1 LAQRDASLG
10 RALSRSSLWRRSAA
24 VAGQVVVVDG
34 FVLVLALAALPAAG
48 NFLGGLASEV
58 IEVSE
63 RALSLALHL
72 AAGIV
77 LAVVGLELMP
87 EALQATP
94 PWVPILAFVGGG
106 VFFIGIERA
115 IGSIKGRLTAGER
128 ATGPLGIFTG
138 VSLDLFSDGVM
149 IGTATL
155 LDPTLGLLLALGQVP
170 ADVPEGFA
178 AVATLRRAGI
188 ARRGR
193 ILLALSFS
201 APVLLGAALGYFALR
216 TAPEVLTLSV
226 LALTG
231 GALTSVVVEEM
242 VTEAHE
248 GDTSDLGPVAL
259 TSGFALFALFSVYLR
274 S

>member
-1 LAQRDASLG
+1 M
-10 RALSRSSLWRRSAA
+10 
-24 VAGQVVVVDG
+24 DG

-48 NFLGGLASEV
+48 NFLGGLASEAFN
-58 IEVSE
+58 VSE

-87 EALQATP
+87 EALQASP
-94 PWVPILAFVGGG
+94 PWVPILAFVAGGL
-106 VFFIGIERA
+106 FFIGIDRA
-115 IGSIKGRLTAGER
+115 IGYIKGRLGAGDT
-128 ATGPLGIFTG
+128 ATGPLAIFTG

-149 IGTATL
+149 IGTATVL
-155 LDPTLGLLLALGQVP
+155 NPGLGLLLALGQVP
-170 ADVPEGFA
+170 ADIPEGFA

-188 ARRGR
+188 RRR
-193 ILLALSFS
+193 TRVLMALSFT
-201 APVLLGAALGYFALR
+201 APILIGATLGYFALR
-216 TAPEVLTLSV
+216 DAPEVLTLSV

-242 VTEAHE
+242 MTEAHE
-248 GDTSDLGPVAL
+248 GETSDLGPIAL
-259 TSGFALFALFSVYLR
+259 TAGFALFALISVYLG